1 MQKETG
7 FIVKG
12 KLHEE
17 CDESGC
23 GEKFTITGTNE
34 RVELEEGEAVIIPE
48 AFEPQCFSDSF
59 CKKPATYKMSGT
71 IKQIASAINML
82 GGGSNFES
90 GAQVWK
96 NGRKVTT
103 PKYTAENQ
111 RRNPKNIK
119 SGSVIINRTNM
130 NNPQV
135 MTFEGTAYDIASQI
149 NSYGGNG
156 VVLDGAEND
165 TMQTGGELRA
175 KKVNSF
181 WNNLLEEFKSDK
193 IAVRHFNMPNDEL
206 VDRFI
211 NDFNSS
217 NFTEHFIV
225 RKHPT
230 ERKVVVSIADHDKFF
245 SKGGE
250 AEVDNDKIY
259 KEWKS
264 LVNMSLKEIRD
275 FYNSEEG
282 EEAGLSRSEADELG
296 IDYGR
301 ESARWIMNMK
311 QTPEHEWTD
320 KYWKWAKKQIS
331 FIKRMRGNKG
341 DLYDEKGNK
350 TRKHTSLL
358 IWGHDPNK
366 YKETGGAVEKRYVAE
381 ADYFVFAEDDEDAK
395 QKAQAEVDKLDPN
408 LTPSLIHLYEQ
419 PVDPRL
425 KRKIFNKG
433 GEVTLTKEQ
442 IKELGKLI
450 EAETKAVNKLRSFYE
465 LRSRQDYQEKSE
477 SIDIATAIWR
487 TDKEGDLTQGQFQRE
502 RLIQWAKDP
511 KNKVKF
517 IVAFSGGKD
526 SVAMVLDLIHNHKI
540 PQKDIE
546 LWHHEVDG
554 HGEDLWD
561 WKCTTSYCKAF
572 AEAYG
577 LDILFSYRDGG
588 ITREIYRKD
597 EGLQDIYYQSK
608 VGGEYH
614 HVPAIVPKAKDRKT
628 KYKFPAKSKDL
639 NTRWCSANVKIDVMK
654 TAINNNPD
662 YTDLTAIICTG
673 ERRLESSNRAGYLEI
688 EPYNFARDR
697 QVIQWRPIIDW
708 DEEQIWDAFRRKKI
722 QPHPAYMLGWGRCS
736 CQLCIFSSPNHWAT
750 NNAISPEKIQR
761 IADIEK
767 ETGSM
772 LDNKPHVEP
781 MRDESGEIVLTKTGK
796 NKGKPRM
803 VKKVIGKDKK
813 GNNIYEMRNIFE
825 AQVDVGSSFLDLENP
840 TVKRWLPEAIGEFK
854 SPIFVKDWQLPE
866 GAFKGDDCGAD

>member
-156 VVLDGAEND
+156 VVLDGAEKSS
-165 TMQTGGELRA
+165 MKAGGSVTE
-175 KKVNSF
+175 
-181 WNNLLEEFKSDK
+181 SDK
-193 IAVRHFNMPNDEL
+193 
-206 VDRFI
+206 
-211 NDFNSS
+211 
-217 NFTEHFIV
+217 
-225 RKHPT
+225 
-230 ERKVVVSIADHDKFF
+230 
-245 SKGGE
+245 
-250 AEVDNDKIY
+250 DKIY

-433 GEVTLTKEQ
+433 GEVTLTEEQ

-450 EAETKAVNKLRSFYE
+450 EAETKAVNKLRSFYKIQ
-465 LRSRQDYQEKSE
+465 RRQDYEQKAE

-487 TDKEGDLTQGQFQRE
+487 TDKQGDLTQGQLQRE
-502 RLIQWAKDP
+502 RLLKWAKDP

-577 LDILFSYRDGG
+577 LDILFSYRKGG

-614 HVPAIVPKAKDRKT
+614 HVPALVPKEEDRKT
-628 KYKFPAKSKDL
+628 KYKFPAKSRDL
-639 NTRWCSANVKIDVMK
+639 STRWCSANVKIDVMK
-654 TAINNNPD
+654 TAIANNED
-662 YTDLTAIICTG
+662 YQDLTAIICTG

-688 EPYNFARDR
+688 EPYNFSRDR
-697 QVIQWRPIIDW
+697 QIIQWRPVIDW

-750 NNAISPEKIQR
+750 NNVISPEKIKR
-761 IADIEK
+761 IADIET
-767 ETGSM
+767 EIGSM
-772 LDNKPHVEP
+772 LDNKPKTVPMTDEEGNPVWVKQDILTTPMATVKEAIESCSTLKTLGYFASDHRKTIQKLVEERREKILSDSP
-781 MRDESGEIVLTKTGK
+781 DINKKIDCPAPPYRQKMMKVAIGE
-796 NKGKPRM
+796 
-803 VKKVIGKDKK
+803 DKK
-813 GNNIYEMRNIFE
+813 GNKIYEMNDIFG
-825 AQVDVGSSFLDLENP
+825 AQVDQGKSFLDLENP
-840 TVKRWLPEAIGEFK
+840 IVKRWLPEAVGEFK
-854 SPIFVKDWQLPE
+854 SPIFVMDWQLPD